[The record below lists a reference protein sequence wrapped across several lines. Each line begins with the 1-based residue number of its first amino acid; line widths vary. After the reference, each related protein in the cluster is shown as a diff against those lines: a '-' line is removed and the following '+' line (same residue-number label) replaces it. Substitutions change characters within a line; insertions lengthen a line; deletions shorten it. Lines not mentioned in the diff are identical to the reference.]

1 MQFLFVFLQ
10 NKLKNDMKYIKI
22 FTVAILALFG
32 VSGISAQDIDE
43 AIEEETVNIDSL
55 ITEAN
60 NGNEDAILELSF
72 EYYRGKN
79 VEEDEDKAFELAAS
93 IADKNEKALLLVA
106 NYLYYGAGTAPDQ
119 EGAKIIFRQLS
130 KKGNEKASSFLAKI
144 EEEETYTLNSLE
156 YVLIPNL
163 INFSTFMPNML
174 SEPDSWKEMLSAFGK
189 EKFDFSWE
197 DISAEEVKMGKEQ
210 HMYVYTF
217 PASDKVPSMLWGAI
231 YMNDKNNDNRY
242 IVLEKAYNQLG
253 VEHLALRTYNNDMDC
268 LLDAPFK
275 GAITKANFIKLAKK
289 EIKKPVPIKESSED

>member
-1 MQFLFVFLQ
+1 MQILFVFLQ
-10 NKLKNDMKYIKI
+10 NKLKNDMKHIKI
-22 FTVAILALFG
+22 YTVAILALFG
-32 VSGISAQDIDE
+32 VSSISAQDIDE
-43 AIEEETVNIDSL
+43 VIKEATVNIDSL

-119 EGAKIIFRQLS
+119 EGAKIILRQLS
-130 KKGNEKASSFLAKI
+130 KKGNEKATSFLAKI
-144 EEEETYTLNSLE
+144 EEDETYTVKNLE

-163 INFSTFMPNML
+163 INFSTFMPDVL
-174 SEPDSWKEMLSAFGK
+174 TEPDSWKELLSAFGK
-189 EKFDFSWE
+189 EKFDFLWE
-197 DISAEEVKMGKEQ
+197 DISAEEVKIGKEQ
-210 HMYVYTF
+210 HMYVYTL
-217 PASDKVPSMLWGAI
+217 PTSDEVPSIIFGAI
-231 YMNDKNNDNRY
+231 YLNDKNNDNRY

-253 VEHLALRTYNNDMDC
+253 VEHLALRTYNNEMDC
-268 LLDAPFK
+268 LLDEPFK

-289 EIKKPVPIKESSED
+289 EIKKPVPIKEDSED

>member
-1 MQFLFVFLQ
+1 MQILFVFLQ
-10 NKLKNDMKYIKI
+10 NKLKNDMKHIKI
-22 FTVAILALFG
+22 YAVAILALFG
-32 VSGISAQDIDE
+32 VSSISAQDIDE
-43 AIEEETVNIDSL
+43 VIKEATVNIDSL

-119 EGAKIIFRQLS
+119 EGAKIILRQLS
-130 KKGNEKASSFLAKI
+130 KKGNEKATSFLAKI
-144 EEEETYTLNSLE
+144 EEDETYTVKNLE

-163 INFSTFMPNML
+163 ISFSTFMPDVL
-174 SEPDSWKEMLSAFGK
+174 TEPDSWKELLSAFGK
-189 EKFDFSWE
+189 EKFDFLWE
-197 DISAEEVKMGKEQ
+197 DISAEEVKIGKEQ
-210 HMYVYTF
+210 HMYVYTL
-217 PASDKVPSMLWGAI
+217 PTSDEVPSIIFGAI
-231 YMNDKNNDNRY
+231 YLNDKNNGNRY

-253 VEHLALRTYNNDMDC
+253 VEHLALRTYNNEMDC
-268 LLDAPFK
+268 LLDEPFK

-289 EIKKPVPIKESSED
+289 EIKKPVPIKEDSED

>member
-1 MQFLFVFLQ
+1 MQILFVFLQ
-10 NKLKNDMKYIKI
+10 NKLKNDMKHIKI
-22 FTVAILALFG
+22 YAVAILALFG
-32 VSGISAQDIDE
+32 VSSISAQDIDE
-43 AIEEETVNIDSL
+43 VIKEATVNIDSL

-119 EGAKIIFRQLS
+119 EGAKIILRQLS
-130 KKGNEKASSFLAKI
+130 KKGNEKATSFLAKI
-144 EEEETYTLNSLE
+144 EEDETYTVKNLE

-163 INFSTFMPNML
+163 INFSTFMPDVL
-174 SEPDSWKEMLSAFGK
+174 TEPDSWKELLSAFGK
-189 EKFDFSWE
+189 EKFDFLWE
-197 DISAEEVKMGKEQ
+197 DISAEEVKIGKEQ
-210 HMYVYTF
+210 HMYVYTL
-217 PASDKVPSMLWGAI
+217 PTSDEVPSIIFGAI
-231 YMNDKNNDNRY
+231 YLNDKNNDNRY

-253 VEHLALRTYNNDMDC
+253 VEHLALRTYNNEMDC
-268 LLDAPFK
+268 LLDEPFK

-289 EIKKPVPIKESSED
+289 EIKKPVPIKEDSED

>member
-1 MQFLFVFLQ
+1 MQILFVFLQ
-10 NKLKNDMKYIKI
+10 NKLKNDMKHIKI
-22 FTVAILALFG
+22 YTVAILALFG
-32 VSGISAQDIDE
+32 VSSISARDIDE
-43 AIEEETVNIDSL
+43 VIKETTVNIDSL

-130 KKGNEKASSFLAKI
+130 KKGNEKATSFLAKI

-156 YVLIPNL
+156 YVLVPNL
-163 INFSTFMPNML
+163 INFSTFMPDVL
-174 SEPDSWKEMLSAFGK
+174 TEPDSWKELLSAFGK

-197 DISAEEVKMGKEQ
+197 DISAEEVKIGKEQ

-217 PASDKVPSMLWGAI
+217 PTSDIIPNIIFGAI
-231 YMNDKNNDNRY
+231 YLNDKNNDNRY

-268 LLDAPFK
+268 LLDEPFK

-289 EIKKPVPIKESSED
+289 EIKKPVPIKEISED

>member
-1 MQFLFVFLQ
+1 MQILFVFLQ
-10 NKLKNDMKYIKI
+10 NKLKNDMKHIKI
-22 FTVAILALFG
+22 YTVAILALFG
-32 VSGISAQDIDE
+32 VSSISAQDIDE
-43 AIEEETVNIDSL
+43 VIKETTVNIDSL

-119 EGAKIIFRQLS
+119 EGAKIILRQLS
-130 KKGNEKASSFLAKI
+130 KKGNEKATSFLAKI
-144 EEEETYTLNSLE
+144 EEDETYTVKNLE

-163 INFSTFMPNML
+163 INFSTFMPDVL
-174 SEPDSWKEMLSAFGK
+174 TEPDSWKELLSAFGK

-197 DISAEEVKMGKEQ
+197 DISAEEVKIGKEQ
-210 HMYVYTF
+210 HMYVYTL
-217 PASDKVPSMLWGAI
+217 PTSDEVPSIIFGAI
-231 YMNDKNNDNRY
+231 YLNDKNNDNRY
-242 IVLEKAYNQLG
+242 IVLEKAHNQLG
-253 VEHLALRTYNNDMDC
+253 VEHLALRTYNNEMDC
-268 LLDAPFK
+268 LLDEPFK

-289 EIKKPVPIKESSED
+289 EIKKPVPIKEDSED

>member
-1 MQFLFVFLQ
+1 MQILFVFLQ
-10 NKLKNDMKYIKI
+10 NKLKNDMKHIKI
-22 FTVAILALFG
+22 YTVAILALFG
-32 VSGISAQDIDE
+32 VSSISAQDIDE
-43 AIEEETVNIDSL
+43 VTKEVTVNIDSL
-55 ITEAN
+55 IAEAN

-130 KKGNEKASSFLAKI
+130 KKGNEKATSFLAKI

-156 YVLIPNL
+156 YVLVPNL
-163 INFSTFMPNML
+163 INFSTFMPDVL
-174 SEPDSWKEMLSAFGK
+174 TEPDSWKELLSAFGK
-189 EKFDFSWE
+189 EKYDFSWE
-197 DISAEEVKMGKEQ
+197 DISAEEIKIGKEQ

-217 PASDKVPSMLWGAI
+217 PTSDNIPNIIWGAI
-231 YMNDKNNDNRY
+231 YLNDKNNDNRY

-268 LLDAPFK
+268 LLDEPFK

-289 EIKKPVPIKESSED
+289 EIKKPVPIKEVSED

>member
-1 MQFLFVFLQ
+1 MQILFVFLQ
-10 NKLKNDMKYIKI
+10 NKLKNDMKHIKI
-22 FTVAILALFG
+22 YSVAILALFG
-32 VSGISAQDIDE
+32 VSSISAQDIDE
-43 AIEEETVNIDSL
+43 VIKEATVNIDSL

-119 EGAKIIFRQLS
+119 EGAKIILRQLS
-130 KKGNEKASSFLAKI
+130 KKGNEKATSFLAKI
-144 EEEETYTLNSLE
+144 EEDETYTVKNLE

-163 INFSTFMPNML
+163 INFSTFMPDVL
-174 SEPDSWKEMLSAFGK
+174 TEPDSWKELLSAFGK

-197 DISAEEVKMGKEQ
+197 DISAEEVKIGKEQ
-210 HMYVYTF
+210 HMYVYTL
-217 PASDKVPSMLWGAI
+217 PTSDEVPSIIFGAI
-231 YMNDKNNDNRY
+231 YLNDKNNDNRY

-253 VEHLALRTYNNDMDC
+253 VEHLALRTYNNEMDC
-268 LLDAPFK
+268 LLDEPFK

-289 EIKKPVPIKESSED
+289 EIKKPVPIKEISED